1 VIVAMNEYRS
11 NPRGSLSHHGGHHP
25 IDAGK
30 SMDKLFGGLG
40 LFLEGLK
47 WALVIA
53 LVLLVVGAVTG
64 YRGRR
69 VL

>member
-1 VIVAMNEYRS
+1 MGLVLVLLLLA
-11 NPRGSLSHHGGHHP
+11 L
-25 IDAGK
+25 
-30 SMDKLFGGLG
+30 LFGGLG